1 MELETYKEQL
11 VKIKSTKAV
20 FAGKI
25 MIWLFA
31 ALAAAAFFMLALR
44 ITPFLMLLSA
54 GILYLAYKLCNTM
67 NIEYEYLCVNGSFDV
82 DKIVNK
88 ASRKNVLS
96 FDLKDVESIEKW
108 ADDKAQKVQ
117 NLKVHQCTDDLQ
129 NAWVFT
135 VKANKK
141 GRCKAVILPNDE
153 MKRLMKRFLAPSV
166 ARSFSSDS

>member
-11 VKIKSTKAV
+11 VKIKATKAV
-20 FAGKI
+20 LAGKV

-31 ALAAAAFFMLALR
+31 ALTAAAFFLLALR

-54 GILYLAYKLCNTM
+54 GVLYLAYKLCNTM

-96 FDLKDVESIEKW
+96 FDLKDVESVEKW
-108 ADDKAQKVQ
+108 VAEQAQRAQ
-117 NLKVHQCTDDLQ
+117 NLKVYQCTDDLQ
-129 NAWVFT
+129 NAWVVT
-135 VKANKK
+135 VKANEK
-141 GRCKAVILPNDE
+141 GRCKVVISPNEE
-153 MKRLMKRFLAPSV
+153 MKRLMKRFIAPSV
-166 ARSFSSDS
+166 ARFFSAGS